1 MLEFDKE
8 KYNNMRRDNKFS
20 HQYIADYLSR
30 IGIQTS
36 LDTVKNWTRSKSK
49 VVPEYEKIA
58 ALADLFGVP
67 SLHLFTD
74 GEKELEKN
82 IKIELQ
88 LNPEKYRKYFEKE
101 VRSDTYQDILDEL
114 DNMTNEQLS
123 ALRTLIIGV
132 LKR

>member
-1 MLEFDKE
+1 MLEFDRE
-8 KYNNMRRDNKFS
+8 KFKSLAKGTYKYS
-20 HQYIADYLSR
+20 EIADILTNSY
-30 IGIQTS
+30 GINT
-36 LDTVKNWTRSKSK
+36 TENTIKAWMRNKNPN
-49 VVPEYEKIA
+49 VPEYERIA
-58 ALADLFGVP
+58 ALSDLFGVP

-82 IKIELQ
+82 IKKELQ

-123 ALRTLIIGV
+123 ALRTLITGV
-132 LKR
+132 LKK

>member
-1 MLEFDKE
+1 MLEFD
-8 KYNNMRRDNKFS
+8 RNKFKKLMKGTYTYS
-20 HQYIADYLSR
+20 ELSD
-30 IGIQTS
+30 ILTNSYGI
-36 LDTVKNWTRSKSK
+36 DTKESTIKSWARNAK
-49 VVPEYEKIA
+49 PKTPEYEKIA

-101 VRSDTYQDILDEL
+101 VRSETYQDILDEL

-123 ALRTLIIGV
+123 ALRTLITGV
-132 LKR
+132 LKK